1 MGNGQLGLVLGGNL
15 QVPAVRRSD
24 DAGFLGGDDAIVWRR
39 AVGGRRR
46 IGHGCTG
53 AGGSPGSARAN
64 GAVTASAH
72 TAVAAARL
80 FSMGVAP
87 LVLRCEEFEWV
98 SFICQ
103 TALVMPM

>member
-1 MGNGQLGLVLGGNL
+1 MGSWVSSLAATFRFQPSGVVTMPGSSEATTPLSGGG
-15 QVPAVRRSD
+15 PS
-24 DAGFLGGDDAIVWRR
+24 AGGGAS
-39 AVGGRRR
+39 AT
-46 IGHGCTG
+46 GCTG

-103 TALVMPM
+103 TALVIPM